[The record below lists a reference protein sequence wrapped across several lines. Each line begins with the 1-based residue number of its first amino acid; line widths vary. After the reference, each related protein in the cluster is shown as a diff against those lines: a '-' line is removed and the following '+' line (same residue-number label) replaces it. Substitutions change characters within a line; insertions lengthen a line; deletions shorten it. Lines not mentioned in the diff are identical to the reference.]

1 MLAGR
6 EVECNSCVLFNTR
19 PPAPVPL
26 RAQQETRSSWLSSA
40 SSGSSGGGSSSGASR
55 DTVVL
60 SNPILSAHAG
70 GSSPSTAPSQSSASV
85 AAPIDEL
92 HRSAFLS
99 SVHCDSPQSKSLVD
113 FHDASAAKLSYCQR
127 DKDTGVQVFMAMSY
141 NAALETVPGQWH
153 QELQRLADSL
163 KDPLER
169 LAYVQRSDTGQA
181 VSILVPFLTL
191 HLLSP
196 PLDASVQLQAEHR
209 QLLSASQHEDY
220 LIARSDQMTYLE
232 AERHVQRHTPS
243 NAPDAAKQASVLRF
257 LARERARAEHFIS
270 EMFDYLRAQVGQR
283 SASAS
288 HAQAG
293 AGGGGA
299 GGLQQQGGSGWR
311 GGQPQPQPP
320 QQPCSTCTFLNHGQL
335 THCEQ
340 CEAPLPQGAGSS

>member
-1 MLAGR
+1 M
-6 EVECNSCVLFNTR
+6 
-19 PPAPVPL
+19 
-26 RAQQETRSSWLSSA
+26 
-40 SSGSSGGGSSSGASR
+40 SGGGSSSGASR

-85 AAPIDEL
+85 AAPIDQL

-99 SVHCDSPQSKSLVD
+99 SVHSDSPPSTSLVD
-113 FHDASAAKLSYCQR
+113 FHDASAARLSYSRR

-153 QELQRLADSL
+153 QELQRLADCL

-169 LAYVQRSDTGQA
+169 HAYVQRNDSGQA

-196 PLDASVQLQAEHR
+196 PLDASVQLQPAHR
-209 QLLSASQHEDY
+209 QLLSDSQHADY
-220 LIARSDQMTYLE
+220 LIARSDQMAYLD
-232 AERHVQRHTPS
+232 AEKHVQRHTPS

-257 LARERARAEHFIS
+257 LARERARAEQFIS
-270 EMFDYLRAQVGQR
+270 EMFDFLRAQVEQR
-283 SASAS
+283 AATASA
-288 HAQAG
+288 AQAG
-293 AGGGGA
+293 GGGGGA
-299 GGLQQQGGSGWR
+299 GGLQQGGAGWR
-311 GGQPQPQPP
+311 GGGQPQPQPP
-320 QQPCSTCTFLNHGQL
+320 QLPCSTCTFLNHGLL

-340 CEAPLPQGAGSS
+340 CEAPLPQGAGSSEAPSNA